1 MTRWGEI
8 KDPVHGYITVSEA
21 ERSVLDTPQMQ
32 RLRRIR
38 QLSAAYQAYPGAEH
52 TRFHHSLGVM
62 HVAGGIAA
70 RLRDLGLLDELEAE
84 KLRVAALL
92 HDIGH
97 GPFSHS
103 FEEVLERR
111 QLTHEEMGARI
122 VRETEVADA
131 LNEHGFDPEE
141 ISRLAVGVLDNGKQF
156 MNQVIAGQF
165 SADVMDYLVRDSY
178 FTGVEYGKVDIDR
191 LVQSMDLLVGNLAMN
206 DTALYVLEA
215 FIIARYEMF
224 KAVYFH
230 RTVRAG
236 EVMLVRAMMLADEK
250 LGFTSFKTPEDYH
263 RLDDAYVLSQLASLK
278 GSRDKA
284 SRTAYELGRRFV
296 DRRLLKCAY
305 ERLMHSRDRFNVNV
319 MTAGVREGL
328 EEEIAA
334 EAGVDRDFVFIDVS
348 SAPSVPYYSRHNQP
362 QDMPLFHR
370 NPDGSKTPRLL
381 SELSPLGGALI
392 GYLDIM
398 RVYAKQTDLDAVRR
412 AAEEKFG
419 KETAATKVS
428 Y

>member
-1 MTRWGEI
+1 MRRWGEI
-8 KDPVHGYITVSEA
+8 KDPVHGYISVSEA

-70 RLRDLGLLDELEAE
+70 RLGDVGLLEEAEAE
-84 KLRVAALL
+84 KLRLAALL

-111 QLTHEEMGARI
+111 QLTHEDMGARI
-122 VRETEVADA
+122 VRETEVADV
-131 LNEHGFDPEE
+131 LKEHGFDPKEM
-141 ISRLAVGVLDNGKQF
+141 SQLAVGLLDNGKQF

-178 FTGVEYGKVDIDR
+178 FTGVEYGRIDIDR
-191 LVQSMDLLVGNLAMN
+191 LVQSMDILDGGLAMS

-215 FIIARYEMF
+215 FVIARYEMF

-250 LGFTSFKTPEDYH
+250 LGFTSFKTPEEYH
-263 RLDDAYVLSQLASLK
+263 RLDDAYVLAQLSSLK
-278 GSRDKA
+278 GSRDRA
-284 SRTAYELGRRFV
+284 SRTAYDLGRRFV
-296 DRRLLKCAY
+296 DRRLIKCAY
-305 ERLMHSRDRFNVNV
+305 ERLMHSKDRLSI
-319 MTAGVREGL
+319 MTPGVRESL

-334 EAGVDRDFVFIDVS
+334 ETGVDKEYIFIDVS
-348 SAPSVPYYSRHNQP
+348 SASSVPYYSRQNKP
-362 QDMPLFHR
+362 QDIPLFHR
-370 NPDGSKTPRLL
+370 NIDGSKSPRSL

-398 RVYAKQTDLDAVRR
+398 RVYARQTDLEAVMK
-412 AAEEKFG
+412 ASEEKFG